1 MIMKRNSV
9 NLLMIL
15 FAIIV
20 NLVAINAQ
28 TKSPIVEV
36 VDENNNK
43 QNLILKKLDVDIKVV
58 GNLAVTTMDMTFTN
72 DFPAKSRALEGTL
85 IFPLAEGQSVNS
97 SVIIIVASQ
106 PN

>member
-1 MIMKRNSV
+1 MIMKKNAV

-20 NLVAINAQ
+20 NLVAINTQA
-28 TKSPIVEV
+28 KSPTVEV

-43 QNLILKKLDVDIKVV
+43 QNLILQKLDIDIKVV
-58 GNLAVTTMDMTFTN
+58 GNLAVTTMDMLFTN
-72 DFPAKSRALEGTL
+72 DFPTKSRALEGML

>member
-1 MIMKRNSV
+1 MIMKKNAV
-9 NLLMIL
+9 NLMMIL

-58 GNLAVTTMDMTFTN
+58 GNLAVTTMDMIFTN